1 MAVNLDHVDR
11 RQIFSAGFARWP
23 YRILAV
29 EATTSPVSTVEADQ
43 LGDLGIE
50 LVTFS
55 DGASALMCM
64 SVEDPVVVLAPT
76 EIPGVD
82 FDYFVEAILKF
93 STIPV
98 IVGLTSDQGSNERA
112 AEAMRRGAHG
122 LIALPAGLDQM
133 CALTKRIASPRSA
146 FSAPRTF
153 GSISMDPQAY
163 RVEVSGVPVN
173 LSLVEFAVLTR
184 LMLAAP
190 GVAIKEELME
200 VEVGDGH
207 LTHNHLKSVIS
218 RLRTKLAEAAPD
230 QPDFIETVRALGYRL
245 RS

>member
-1 MAVNLDHVDR
+1 MAVQIAHDDR
-11 RQIFSAGFARWP
+11 RHIFSAGVARWP
-23 YRILAV
+23 YRILTV
-29 EATTSPVSTVEADQ
+29 EATTSPVSAVDADQ
-43 LGDLGIE
+43 LSDVGIE
-50 LVTFS
+50 LATFR

-64 SVEDPVVVLAPT
+64 SAEDPAVVLAPT

-82 FDYFVEAILKF
+82 FHYFIESILKF
-93 STIPV
+93 STVPLI
-98 IVGLTSDQGSNERA
+98 IGLTSDQGSKERA
-112 AEAMRRGAHG
+112 AEALRRGAHG

-133 CALTKRIASPRSA
+133 CALTKRIAAPRSA

-153 GSISMDPQAY
+153 RSISMDPQAH
-163 RVEVSGVPVN
+163 RVEVNEIPVN

-190 GVAIKEELME
+190 GVVTKDELIE
-200 VEVGDGH
+200 VAVGDGK

-218 RLRTKLAEAAPD
+218 RLRAKLAEAATD

>member
-1 MAVNLDHVDR
+1 MAIDVAHADR

-29 EATTSPVSTVEADQ
+29 EATTNPISDI
-43 LGDLGIE
+43 GIE
-50 LVTFS
+50 LVTFP
-55 DGASALMCM
+55 DGASALMCL
-64 SVEDPVVVLAPT
+64 SAEDPAVVLAPT

-82 FDYFVEAILKF
+82 FHSFVEAILEF
-93 STIPV
+93 STVPV
-98 IVGLTSDQGSNERA
+98 IVGLTSGQGSSERA
-112 AEAMRRGAHG
+112 AEALRRGAHG
-122 LIALPAGLDQM
+122 LIALPAGLDQLG
-133 CALTKRIASPRSA
+133 ALTKRIAPPRSA

-163 RVEVSGVPVN
+163 SVDVGGVPVN
-173 LSLVEFAVLTR
+173 LSLMEFAVLTR

-190 GVAIKEELME
+190 AVVTKEELME
-200 VEVGDGH
+200 VEVGNGQ

-218 RLRTKLAEAAPD
+218 RLRAKLSDAAPD
-230 QPDFIETVRALGYRL
+230 QSDVIETVRAVGYRL